1 MSPANVLPSPRRVA
15 LLAGCALALAASVAG
30 AQGNLSFLKDTPFAY
45 FNADDQ
51 TLMRAAALE
60 VLNSTQDGTR
70 KEWGNPATGNGGAI
84 TLVTQFS
91 APDGRHCNQVRVET
105 HARAMENTSIMSV
118 CKSADGRWKLDSAK
132 PPAK

>member
-1 MSPANVLPSPRRVA
+1 MSQANVLPRSRRAA
-15 LLAGCALALAASVAG
+15 LLAGCALALVASVTG

-51 TLMRAAALE
+51 KLMRAAAVE
-60 VLNSTQDGTR
+60 VLQSGQDGMR
-70 KEWGNPATGNGGAI
+70 KEWGNPATGNGGAF

-91 APDGRHCNQVRVET
+91 APDGRHCDQVRLES
-105 HARAMENTSIMSV
+105 HAKTMENTSIMSV
-118 CKSADGRWKLDSAK
+118 CKSPDGRWKLDSAK